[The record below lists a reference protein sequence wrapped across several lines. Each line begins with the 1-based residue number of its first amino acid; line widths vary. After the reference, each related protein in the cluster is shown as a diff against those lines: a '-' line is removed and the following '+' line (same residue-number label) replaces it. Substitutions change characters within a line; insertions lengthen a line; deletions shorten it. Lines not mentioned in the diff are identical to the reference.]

1 MCHSDSGVSS
11 PAKSSSGHDSI
22 AAESK
27 SSLEMVVEATRAL
40 LADPSLS
47 SVLPKLL
54 QLARQYI
61 PADAHAVWRHYPNEN
76 RWTVLAGEGLS
87 DGYQRQ
93 FEPAGPAMTELI
105 AIPDIKDLPKLVE
118 HRRKL
123 YAEEGIRSLI
133 IAPLRLRA
141 GIHGTLVFYFRQ
153 PHIFSEQE
161 LNLTDTLANLAA
173 LAVDTAESY
182 DELEKEKQRSQFL
195 AEASK
200 LLSSS
205 LNYESTLAS
214 VARVAVPQIAD
225 WCAIDLLQEDGTL
238 RRVSVQHV
246 DPAKIAMAHDLMK
259 RYPPQANSNI
269 FLVMKAGVSGFAP
282 EMTDDMLRSEEVD
295 EEHGKLLR
303 SIGMKSAIISPL
315 IARERTLGA
324 ITFVMAES
332 NRRFSQSDVQ
342 FVEDLARRAAT
353 AVDNARLHRILED
366 QRQELQTSNERLEH
380 RVEERTSELRQAAT
394 SLRDLSTRL
403 LNIQDEER
411 RRIARELHDS
421 LGQHL
426 TAAKLN
432 IDIALATGD
441 SKAKEKL
448 SRAQQEVEQ
457 SVQEVRTLS
466 HLLHPPLLEEAG
478 LPSALD
484 WYVKGFAERSA
495 IPVEL
500 ELDPNLGRLSREIET
515 TIFRVVQESLTNVHR
530 HSGSTSASIRVLRKG
545 AEVSIEI
552 TDSGKGMEP
561 EPRLGVG
568 IQGMRERVRQL
579 GGTLR
584 IESPGTGTR
593 VLAIVPIPANCD
605 SDATANGDRGNALSN
620 AEQNLPSKT
629 CFSVLSPVS
638 SSPVISATPY
648 QLRSGI

>member
-1 MCHSDSGVSS
+1 MERSDSDVSFPS
-11 PAKSSSGHDSI
+11 ASL
-22 AAESK
+22 
-27 SSLEMVVEATRAL
+27 SSLTSSQPDRGSLELVVGATRAL

-47 SVLPKLL
+47 SVIPKLL
-54 QLARQYI
+54 QLAREYI
-61 PADAHAVWRHYPNEN
+61 PADAHALWRHYPDED
-76 RWTVLAGEGLS
+76 RWAVLASAGLS
-87 DGYQRQ
+87 ERYQRE
-93 FEPAGPAMTELI
+93 FEPSKTTISELV
-105 AIPDIKDLPKLVE
+105 AIPDVAQLPKMVE

-123 YAEEGIRSLI
+123 YAQEGVRSLI

-153 PHIFSEQE
+153 LHAFSDEE
-161 LNLTDTLANLAA
+161 LKLTDALANLAA

-182 DELEKEKQRSQFL
+182 DALEKEKQRSQFL

-205 LNYESTLAS
+205 LDYESTLAS
-214 VARVAVPQIAD
+214 VAKVAVPQIAD

-238 RRVSVQHV
+238 RRVSVEHV

-259 RYPPQANSNI
+259 RYPPNANSNI
-269 FLVMKAGVSGFAP
+269 FLVMKAGVSGLAP
-282 EMTDDMLRSEEVD
+282 EMTDEMLRSEQVD

-303 SIGMKSAIISPL
+303 SIGMKSAIVSPL
-315 IARERTLGA
+315 IARDRTLGT

-332 NRRFSQSDVQ
+332 NRRFTQPDVQ

-353 AVDNARLHRILED
+353 AVDNARMHSTLESH
-366 QRQELQTSNERLEH
+366 QRDLQSANEKLEL
-380 RVEERTSELRQAAT
+380 RVEERTGELRRAAAN
-394 SLRDLSTRL
+394 LRNLSSRL
-403 LNIQDEER
+403 LQIQDEER

-432 IDIALATGD
+432 IDIALAGSSD
-441 SKAKEKL
+441 VNAKERL
-448 SRAQQEVEQ
+448 TRAQQEVEQ

-530 HSGSTSASIRVLRKG
+530 HSGSSSATIRVLRRG

-552 TDSGKGMEP
+552 SDSGKGMEP
-561 EPRLGVG
+561 EPRPGVG
-568 IQGMRERVRQL
+568 IQGMRERVAQL
-579 GGTLR
+579 GGTLQ

-593 VLAIVPIPANCD
+593 VHAIVPILVNSKSD
-605 SDATANGDRGNALSN
+605 SAASGERS
-620 AEQNLPSKT
+620 ERPSGVARK
-629 CFSVLSPVS
+629 SP
-638 SSPVISATPY
+638 
-648 QLRSGI
+648 

>member
-1 MCHSDSGVSS
+1 MGHSDSVESS
-11 PAKSSSGHDSI
+11 PAASFSSHASGS
-22 AAESK
+22 AEDKASLE
-27 SSLEMVVEATRAL
+27 LEMVVEATRTV

-47 SVLPKLL
+47 SVLPRLL

-61 PADAHAVWRHYPNEN
+61 PADAHAVWRHYTHEN
-76 RWTVLAGEGLS
+76 RWAVLASEGLS
-87 DGYQRQ
+87 EGYQRQ
-93 FEPAGPAMTELI
+93 FEPAGPTITELV
-105 AIPDIKDLPKLVE
+105 AVSDVTSLPKLVE
-118 HRRKL
+118 HRRKI

-153 PHIFSEQE
+153 PHVFTEQE
-161 LNLTDTLANLAA
+161 LKLTDTLANLAA

-182 DELEKEKQRSQFL
+182 DALEKEKQRSQFL

-205 LNYESTLAS
+205 LDYESTLAS
-214 VARVAVPQIAD
+214 VAKVAVPQIAD

-259 RYPPQANSNI
+259 RYPPSANSNI
-269 FLVMKAGVSGFAP
+269 FLVMQARISGFAP
-282 EMTDDMLRSEEVD
+282 EMTDEMLRSEQVD
-295 EEHGKLLR
+295 EEHGELLQ

-315 IARERTLGA
+315 IARERTLGT

-332 NRRFSQSDVQ
+332 NRRFAQPDVQ
-342 FVEDLARRAAT
+342 FVEDLARRAAI
-353 AVDNARLHRILED
+353 AVDNAHLHSTLEEH
-366 QRQELQTSNERLEH
+366 RRELQISNEKLEH
-380 RVEERTSELRQAAT
+380 RVEERTSELRQAAII
-394 SLRDLSTRL
+394 LRDLSTRL
-403 LNIQDEER
+403 LQIQDEER

-432 IDIALATGD
+432 IDIALAGAAD
-441 SKAKEKL
+441 RNAKEKL
-448 SRAQQEVEQ
+448 TRAQQEVEQ

-484 WYVKGFAERSA
+484 WYVKGFAERSG

-530 HSGSTSASIRVLRKG
+530 HSGSSSASIRILRKG
-545 AEVSIEI
+545 AEVSMEI
-552 TDSGKGMEP
+552 SDSGKGMATD
-561 EPRLGVG
+561 PRLGVG

-579 GGTLR
+579 GGTLQ
-584 IESPGTGTR
+584 IESPGVGTR
-593 VLAIVPIPANCD
+593 VQAIVPIPVNSNYA
-605 SDATANGDRGNALSN
+605 SADREASPARSN
-620 AEQNLPSKT
+620 AAAEPS
-629 CFSVLSPVS
+629 
-638 SSPVISATPY
+638 
-648 QLRSGI
+648 

>member
-1 MCHSDSGVSS
+1 MGHPDSDVSS
-11 PAKSSSGHDSI
+11 VTAALPSLASI
-22 AAESK
+22 RADK
-27 SSLEMVVEATRAL
+27 GSLEMVVEATRAV

-61 PADAHAVWRHYPNEN
+61 PADAHAVWRHYLHEN
-76 RWTVLAGEGLS
+76 RWAVLASDGLS
-87 DGYQRQ
+87 EGYQRQ
-93 FEPAGPAMTELI
+93 FEPAGPSIRELV
-105 AIPDIKDLPKLVE
+105 AISDVKSLPKLVE
-118 HRRKL
+118 HRGKI

-133 IAPLRLRA
+133 IAPLRLRG

-153 PHIFSEQE
+153 PHVFTEQE
-161 LNLTDTLANLAA
+161 LKLTDTLANLAA

-182 DELEKEKQRSQFL
+182 DALEQEKQHSQFL

-205 LNYESTLAS
+205 LDYESTLAS
-214 VARVAVPQIAD
+214 VAKVAVPQIAD

-238 RRVSVQHV
+238 RRVSVEHV
-246 DPAKIAMAHDLMK
+246 DRAKVAMAHDLMK
-259 RYPPQANSNI
+259 RYPPRANSNI
-269 FLVMKAGVSGFAP
+269 FLVMKAGVPGFAP
-282 EMTDDMLRSEEVD
+282 EMTDEMLASEQVD

-315 IARERTLGA
+315 IARDRTLGT

-332 NRRFSQSDVQ
+332 NRRFAQTDVQ
-342 FVEDLARRAAT
+342 FVEDLARRAAI
-353 AVDNARLHRILED
+353 AVDNARLHSTLED
-366 QRQELQTSNERLEH
+366 HRRELQSSNEKLEH
-380 RVEERTSELRQAAT
+380 RVEERTSELRQAAI

-403 LNIQDEER
+403 LQIQDEER

-432 IDIALATGD
+432 IDIALASTAD
-441 SKAKEKL
+441 NNAKEKL
-448 SRAQQEVEQ
+448 TRAQQEVEQ

-500 ELDPNLGRLSREIET
+500 ELDPKLGRLSREIET

-530 HSGSTSASIRVLRKG
+530 HSGSMSASIRVLRKG

-552 TDSGKGMEP
+552 SDSGKGMATD
-561 EPRLGVG
+561 PRLGVG
-568 IQGMRERVRQL
+568 IQGMRESVRQL

-593 VLAIVPIPANCD
+593 VLAIVPIPASSN
-605 SDATANGDRGNALSN
+605 SDPINGDALSN
-620 AEQNLPSKT
+620 AAE
-629 CFSVLSPVS
+629 S
-638 SSPVISATPY
+638 S
-648 QLRSGI
+648 

>member
-1 MCHSDSGVSS
+1 MGHSDSGVSS

-27 SSLEMVVEATRAL
+27 SSLKMVVEATRAV

-76 RWTVLAGEGLS
+76 RWTVLAAEGLS
-87 DGYQRQ
+87 EGYQRQ
-93 FEPAGPAMTELI
+93 FEPAGPTMTELI
-105 AIPDIKDLPKLVE
+105 VIPDIRDLPKLVE
-118 HRRKL
+118 RRRKL
-123 YAEEGIRSLI
+123 YADEGIRSLI

-225 WCAIDLLQEDGTL
+225 WCAIDLLQEDDTL

-259 RYPPQANSNI
+259 RYPPHANSNI

-282 EMTDDMLRSEEVD
+282 EMTDDMLRSEEVN

-315 IARERTLGA
+315 IARERTLGT

-432 IDIALATGD
+432 IDIALAGTAD
-441 SKAKEKL
+441 SNAKEKL

-500 ELDPNLGRLSREIET
+500 ELDPNLGRLSRDIET

-530 HSGSTSASIRVLRKG
+530 HSGSSSASIRVLRMG

-552 TDSGKGMEP
+552 SDSGRGMEP

-568 IQGMRERVRQL
+568 IQGMKERVRQL
-579 GGTLR
+579 GGTLQ

-593 VLAIVPIPANCD
+593 VQAIVPVPANSNSEARSND
-605 SDATANGDRGNALSN
+605 HAGKALSN
-620 AEQNLPSKT
+620 AVTE
-629 CFSVLSPVS
+629 
-638 SSPVISATPY
+638 PY
-648 QLRSGI
+648 

>member
-1 MCHSDSGVSS
+1 MGHSDSVVSS
-11 PAKSSSGHDSI
+11 PAASLSGRASFQ
-22 AAESK
+22 AEDK
-27 SSLEMVVEATRAL
+27 SSLEMVVEATRAV

-61 PADAHAVWRHYPNEN
+61 PADAHAVWRHYEHEN
-76 RWTVLAGEGLS
+76 RWVVLASAGLS
-87 DGYQRQ
+87 ERYQRQ
-93 FEPAGPAMTELI
+93 FEPAGSTITELVAISDI
-105 AIPDIKDLPKLVE
+105 AELPKLVE

-123 YAEEGIRSLI
+123 YADEGIRSLI
-133 IAPLRLRA
+133 IAPLRLRN
-141 GIHGTLVFYFRQ
+141 GIQGTLVFYFRQ
-153 PHIFSEQE
+153 PHVFSEQE
-161 LNLTDTLANLAA
+161 LKLTDTLANLAA

-182 DELEKEKQRSQFL
+182 DALEKEKQRSQFL

-205 LNYESTLAS
+205 LDYESTLSS
-214 VARVAVPQIAD
+214 VAKVAVPQIAD

-259 RYPPQANSNI
+259 RYPPHPDSNI
-269 FLVMKAGVSGFAP
+269 FLAMKAGVSGFAP
-282 EMTDDMLRSEEVD
+282 EMTDEMLRSEQID

-315 IARERTLGA
+315 IARERTLGT

-332 NRRFSQSDVQ
+332 NRRFAQPDVQ

-353 AVDNARLHRILED
+353 AVDNARLHSSVED
-366 QRQELQTSNERLEH
+366 HRRELQTANDKLEH
-380 RVEERTSELRQAAT
+380 RVEERTSELRQAAI

-403 LNIQDEER
+403 LQIQDEER

-432 IDIALATGD
+432 IDIALAGATD
-441 SKAKEKL
+441 SDAKEKL
-448 SRAQQEVEQ
+448 TRAQREVEQ

-484 WYVKGFAERSA
+484 WYVKGFAERSG

-530 HSGSTSASIRVLRKG
+530 HSGSSSASIRILRKG
-545 AEVSIEI
+545 DEVCMEI
-552 TDSGKGMEP
+552 SDSGKGMAP
-561 EPRLGVG
+561 DPRLGVG

-579 GGTLR
+579 GGSLQ
-584 IESPGTGTR
+584 IESPGVGTR
-593 VLAIVPIPANCD
+593 VQAIVPIPANSNSNSND
-605 SDATANGDRGNALSN
+605 TTASGEVGKARSN
-620 AEQNLPSKT
+620 AAGFLAE
-629 CFSVLSPVS
+629 
-638 SSPVISATPY
+638 
-648 QLRSGI
+648 

>member
-1 MCHSDSGVSS
+1 MGHSDSVVSS
-11 PAKSSSGHDSI
+11 PGASLSNHAS
-22 AAESK
+22 ARAEDK
-27 SSLEMVVEATRAL
+27 ASLEMVVEATRAV

-47 SVLPKLL
+47 SVLPRLL
-54 QLARQYI
+54 QLAREYI
-61 PADAHAVWRHYPNEN
+61 PADAHAVWRHYEHEN
-76 RWTVLAGEGLS
+76 RWAVLASEGLS

-93 FEPAGPAMTELI
+93 FEPAGPTITELV
-105 AIPDIKDLPKLVE
+105 AISDIGNLPKLVE
-118 HRRKL
+118 HRRRL

-153 PHIFSEQE
+153 PHVFSEQE
-161 LNLTDTLANLAA
+161 LKLTDTLANLAA

-182 DELEKEKQRSQFL
+182 DALEKEKQRSQFL

-214 VARVAVPQIAD
+214 VAKVAVPQIAD
-225 WCAIDLLQEDGTL
+225 WCAIDILQEDGTL
-238 RRVSVQHV
+238 RRVSAQHV
-246 DPAKIAMAHDLMK
+246 DPAKVAMAHDLMK
-259 RYPPQANSNI
+259 RYPPSANSNI
-269 FLVMKAGVSGFAP
+269 FLVMQARVSGFAP
-282 EMTDDMLRSEEVD
+282 EMTDEMLRSEQVD

-315 IARERTLGA
+315 IAHDRTLGT

-332 NRRFSQSDVQ
+332 NRRFAEPDVQ

-353 AVDNARLHRILED
+353 AVDNARLHTALED
-366 QRQELQTSNERLEH
+366 HRRELQTSNEKLEH
-380 RVEERTSELRQAAT
+380 RVEERTSELRQAAI

-403 LNIQDEER
+403 LQIQDEER

-426 TAAKLN
+426 IAAKLN
-432 IDIALATGD
+432 IDIALASAAD
-441 SKAKEKL
+441 SGAKEKL
-448 SRAQQEVEQ
+448 TRAQQEVEQ

-484 WYVKGFAERSA
+484 WYVKGFAERSG
-495 IPVEL
+495 IPIEL

-530 HSGSTSASIRVLRKG
+530 HSGSSSASIRVLRKG
-545 AEVSIEI
+545 PEVSIEI
-552 TDSGKGMEP
+552 SDSGKGMAP
-561 EPRLGVG
+561 DPRLGVG
-568 IQGMRERVRQL
+568 IQGMRERLRQL
-579 GGTLR
+579 GGKLQ
-584 IESPGTGTR
+584 IESPGIGTR
-593 VLAIVPIPANCD
+593 VQAIVPIPANSNSD
-605 SDATANGDRGNALSN
+605 STVNSEAGNALSN
-620 AEQNLPSKT
+620 A
-629 CFSVLSPVS
+629 
-638 SSPVISATPY
+638 ATDH
-648 QLRSGI
+648 S